1 VLWCAESPTKLRMA
15 ALETEKDVREVEAAK
30 PGPITA
36 IMPRVIAGIFLILLI
51 TWVEQAEGGFGF
63 QEANIFGLHA
73 LFMGFVVVVF
83 LQESILCWTVP
94 IPILTSRKARI
105 IFHLVC
111 NFCALVFSV
120 LGVVAIAYY
129 KSLSPSP
136 TSFPFYTAYSPHSWV
151 GIVFLIL
158 FAAQSVLKLIGEK
171 HPPMLLA
178 KHHHR
183 FLGHAI
189 YVTGLACCAM
199 GFEDMQCSDL
209 ASSSPP
215 TTTMDMSNS
224 MGSMP
229 GMNMGGMSMNMSGMD
244 MSNATI
250 SGYYPDSELAQIA
263 AAASIVLVL
272 QGLATF
278 FTQVRA

>member
-1 VLWCAESPTKLRMA
+1 LGKAYTYLRMA
-15 ALETEKDVREVEAAK
+15 ALETEKASREDLVEAVK
-30 PGPITA
+30 HNSFTV
-36 IMPRVIAGIFLILLI
+36 MLPRVIAGIFLILLI

-73 LFMGFVVVVF
+73 LFMGFVVVLF

-94 IPILTSRKARI
+94 IPILTSRRARI

-111 NFCALVFSV
+111 NFCALTFSV

-129 KSLSPSP
+129 KKLSPTP

-158 FAAQSVLKLIGEK
+158 FAFQSVLKLIGEK

-178 KHHHR
+178 KAHHR

-215 TTTMDMSNS
+215 SMAGMS
-224 MGSMP
+224 
-229 GMNMGGMSMNMSGMD
+229 MGGMSMNMSGMD
-244 MSNATI
+244 MSGMDMSNATM
-250 SGYYPDSELAQIA
+250 SGYYPDSELARIA
-263 AAASIVLVL
+263 SAASVMLVL

-278 FTQVRA
+278 FTHVKA